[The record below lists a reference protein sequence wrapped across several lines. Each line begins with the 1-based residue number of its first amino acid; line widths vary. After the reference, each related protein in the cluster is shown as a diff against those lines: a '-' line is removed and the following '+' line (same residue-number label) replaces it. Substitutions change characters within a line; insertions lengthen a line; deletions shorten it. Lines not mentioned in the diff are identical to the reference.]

1 MPAGHEHEHE
11 HGRGHGNG
19 HGNGTHDG
27 HIGHIGHT
35 GYDSHSGHDSHSAQ
49 DSHDDSDPL
58 MAALLDVPLSEEAR
72 ADPALLAAHRAATAD
87 VALLRAQLGLVADAL
102 TRPAPAPAPAPASV
116 RPPRRRLLTLA
127 LRTAAVAAAGALVVG
142 SGWLV
147 VQVGRGADDIG
158 ASSGADKSVADGG
171 AAASGAAGDLFG
183 DPGYL
188 ACARLVV
195 EGDVTHVDRVPGT
208 TRERVTLRVTRS
220 YKPAAGGQDEVGFL
234 TGDGAEP
241 LLAEGDHVLVGFAR
255 GSASPDAWAVGE
267 DGIAAGRSA
276 LARAL
281 PEAGDTAACE

>member
-1 MPAGHEHEHE
+1 
-11 HGRGHGNG
+11 
-19 HGNGTHDG
+19 
-27 HIGHIGHT
+27 
-35 GYDSHSGHDSHSAQ
+35 
-49 DSHDDSDPL
+49 
-58 MAALLDVPLSEEAR
+58 MAAILDAPLPEEAR

-102 TRPAPAPAPAPASV
+102 TRPAREPAPAPAPVPV

-127 LRTAAVAAAGALVVG
+127 LRTAGVAAAGALVVG

-158 ASSGADKSVADGG
+158 ASSSADKSVAEGG
-171 AAASGAAGDLFG
+171 SAESRAAGDLFG

-195 EGDVTHVDRVPGT
+195 EGEVTQVDRVPGT

-220 YKPAAGGQDEVGFL
+220 YEPAAGGQDEVGFV
-234 TGDGAEP
+234 TEGGSEP
-241 LLAEGDHVLVGFAR
+241 SFAEGDHVLVGFVR

-267 DGIAAGRSA
+267 DAIAAGRSA

-281 PEAGDTAACE
+281 PEAGGTACE

>member
-1 MPAGHEHEHE
+1 MPTGHAP
-11 HGRGHGNG
+11 
-19 HGNGTHDG
+19 GNGTRDG
-27 HIGHIGHT
+27 
-35 GYDSHSGHDSHSAQ
+35 DAP
-49 DSHDDSDPL
+49 DPL
-58 MAALLDVPLSEEAR
+58 MAAILDVPLPEEAR

-87 VALLRAQLGLVADAL
+87 VALLRAHLGLVADAL
-102 TRPAPAPAPAPASV
+102 TRPDPAPAPAPAPV
-116 RPPRRRLLTLA
+116 RPPRRRFLTLA

-147 VQVGRGADDIG
+147 VQVGRGAEDIG

-195 EGDVTHVDRVPGT
+195 EGEVTHVDRVPGT

-220 YKPAAGGQDEVGFL
+220 YKPAAGGQDEVGFV
-234 TGDGAEP
+234 TEEGAKP
-241 LLAEGDHVLVGFAR
+241 LLTEGDRVLVGFAR

-281 PEAGDTAACE
+281 PESGGTACE